1 MTVCIAARCGGA
13 IVAAADSML
22 TAGDVQF
29 EPPSGLKIQHFSN
42 LAFIMT
48 AGDAALSAELVQESG
63 QQIRNAIQQNASHV
77 WLIKEIVD
85 LYLEKYNEARIK
97 RSEVCR
103 YLHL

>member
-85 LYLEKYNEARIK
+85 LILRNTTRPELRGQK
-97 RSEVCR
+97 CR